1 MCGFDSSSR
10 YGMLLFAFVIGAN
23 VAIVVHLPAR
33 CDLAIPADSILGT
46 ATRDMGAMRLNRYG
60 GEGPKASESSS
71 YGKMCQH
78 AIKIER
84 HNQFL

>member
-1 MCGFDSSSR
+1 MFGIR
-10 YGMLLFAFVIGAN
+10 FAFVIGTN
-23 VAIVVHLPAR
+23 VAIVV
-33 CDLAIPADSILGT
+33 PADSVLGT

-78 AIKIER
+78 AIKIEQ
-84 HNQFL
+84 NGSGISFI

>member
-1 MCGFDSSSR
+1 MFGFDSSSR
-10 YGMLLFAFVIGAN
+10 YGMLLFAFLIGAN

-60 GEGPKASESSS
+60 GEGPKAYMLKTLLSIRR
-71 YGKMCQH
+71 GLVPQ
-78 AIKIER
+78 AV
-84 HNQFL
+84 